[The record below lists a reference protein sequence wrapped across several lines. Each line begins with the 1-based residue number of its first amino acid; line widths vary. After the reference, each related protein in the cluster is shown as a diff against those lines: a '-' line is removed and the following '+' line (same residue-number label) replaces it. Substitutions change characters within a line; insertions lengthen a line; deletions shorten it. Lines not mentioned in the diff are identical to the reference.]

1 MMPAWKTESK
11 ADAPA
16 ASAAARGA
24 ARVRDRL
31 GQRPGLW
38 GRLIRAGATS
48 IMATVLSHGVY
59 VGLLGLG
66 HADAT
71 IASAIA
77 FLCGATFNY
86 LVGRRIT
93 WGRRNRPHPVRE
105 MLPYVLVIGC
115 TGLLSVG
122 VATLTQHLIVPLELS
137 NTGRTLVLELAN
149 IASYGAVFFVKFTL
163 LDRLVFRHR

>member
-1 MMPAWKTESK
+1 MPAWKAGTGAQE
-11 ADAPA
+11 DATPPA
-16 ASAAARGA
+16 AGRAARM
-24 ARVRDRL
+24 RVWLDR
-31 GQRPGLW
+31 RPGLL
-38 GRLIRAGATS
+38 GRLMRAGATS
-48 IMATVLSHGVY
+48 VMATVLSHGVY
-59 VGLLGLG
+59 VGLLGLA

-77 FLCGATFNY
+77 FLCGAVFNY
-86 LVGRRIT
+86 LVGRRVT

-105 MLPYVLVIGC
+105 MLPYVVVIGC

-122 VATLTQHLIVPLELS
+122 VATLTQYLIVPLQLT
-137 NTGRTLVLELAN
+137 NAGRTLVLELAN